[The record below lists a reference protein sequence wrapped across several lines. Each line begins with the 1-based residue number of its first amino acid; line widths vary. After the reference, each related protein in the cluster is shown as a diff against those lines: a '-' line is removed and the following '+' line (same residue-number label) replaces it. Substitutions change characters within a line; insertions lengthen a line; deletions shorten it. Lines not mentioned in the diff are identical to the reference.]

1 MDNDAGKLMGKY
13 MEAMEALAT
22 EDLFTVEGYQKLL
35 EAMVFLPEQARA
47 GFLNQF
53 VLVATQM

>member
-35 EAMVFLPEQARA
+35 EAVVFCRNRPE
-47 GFLNQF
+47 LDS
-53 VLVATQM
+53 